1 MNLKI
6 MNINNVP
13 VPAEGYGYMFID
25 AADNKLKIKK
35 TNSII
40 EYSNTLD
47 DIQLLDLTDYSS
59 FEVFAHDYNIPVG
72 ECEELGGY
80 VNYSI
85 PASVTNKFMLR
96 IVGDIETND
105 IVIDW
110 GDGTTSTI
118 SKHEYEDIIDYPTDT
133 YKRKDLL
140 ISHTYDVS
148 NYPLASDSSK
158 HSHKF
163 IVKIF
168 GKKYCAFRHHIS
180 KFKNPETNA
189 AYSNVDGKF
198 NLVCRVFDIDL
209 PVASFINDFSSTFY
223 GSQRLLN
230 VVVDLNNNIKKVNGA
245 TSLFSDCKNL
255 LKVEGLEFLSNSRIV
270 YASMFYRCYSLMEC
284 DLLITNPNEGI
295 QGLFYDCRNL
305 TLDLYQLLSRLNV
318 SGNLSINVLHCF
330 NKCIKFTCSNYE
342 KLGDL
347 LWNNKNITWLNTTET
362 FIGCSTELRSHI
374 PASWGGTASDDII
387 EKSLEEKYNDLLTRI
402 ETLENK

>member
-1 MNLKI
+1 MR
-6 MNINNVP
+6 INNPKNMNNEALLSKVYIDNNAF
-13 VPAEGYGYMFID
+13 VGDGSENNKLKLAEGYY
-25 AADNKLKIKK
+25 K
-35 TNSII
+35 
-40 EYSNTLD
+40 
-47 DIQLLDLTDYSS
+47 DYTA
-59 FEVFAHDYNIPVG
+59 FEVFAHDYDIPVG

-80 VNYSI
+80 VYYKI

-96 IVGDIETND
+96 TIGDIELND
-105 IVIDW
+105 VVIDW
-110 GDGTTSTI
+110 GDGTTSSI
-118 SKHEYEDIIDYPTDT
+118 SKNEYEDIIDYPSDA

-148 NYPLASDSSK
+148 NYPLISDSSK

-168 GKKYCAFRHHIS
+168 GKNYCAFRHHIS

-198 NLVCRVFDIDL
+198 NLVSRVFDTDL
-209 PVASFINDFSSTFY
+209 PTASFINDFSSTFL

-255 LKVEGLEFLSNSRIV
+255 LKVNGLEFLSNSRIV
-270 YASMFYRCYSLMEC
+270 YASMFYRCYSLIEC
-284 DLLITNPNEGI
+284 DLRVTNPNEGI

-305 TLDLYQLLSRLNV
+305 SLDLYQLLSRMNV
-318 SGNLSINVLHCF
+318 NGNLSINVQHCF

-347 LWNNKNITWLNTTET
+347 LWNNKNVTWLNTTET
-362 FIGCSTELRSHI
+362 FIGCS
-374 PASWGGTASDDII
+374 
-387 EKSLEEKYNDLLTRI
+387 
-402 ETLENK
+402 